1 MTTYTI
7 PAQLIRSNAYTGS
20 LVGTE
25 TTELVLVTADTETG
39 FSYSIEYD
47 AFGNYSHTNIDKNVF
62 SATYLDGAGRLYA
75 NDPGMVFDVKWGGN
89 NFSTLFFSQTFTGGE
104 LQEVLVLLGGATLP
118 EFTGIAAVEA
128 WIEAFDEAAI
138 PRKGPFT
145 PGQHIPFDAPA
156 GTQVTEDDFIVGSPG
171 PDPISAGIGNDTID
185 PGAGH
190 DTIDGGAGDDTV
202 LYAGDQSSYTL
213 TLSAE
218 ATTITNRLSSGTDID
233 TLIDVEFLDFGTE
246 MDVFGGQPMHLDIF
260 DGPASLN
267 AEEFSEIVELYV
279 AYFNRAPDA
288 LGLFFWA
295 GKYAEGLSIADM
307 AASFFTQQETQE
319 TYAAVMDDAGN
330 LTDVSAF
337 VTAVYQNVLGRQAD
351 QAGFDFWVDVLEN
364 SPDVTPP
371 NFILAIIQGA
381 KFPADPVPQSYVDQA
396 YLENKSDIGAYF
408 AVIKGMSEVGNAS
421 TAMQL
426 FDGSDDSLLAAK
438 NAIDAFHVSATGP
451 TDGEFLMPLVGVI
464 DDPFAFV

>member
-20 LVGTE
+20 LVGVAITD
-25 TTELVLVTADTETG
+25 LVLVSADTETG
-39 FSYSIEYD
+39 FSYSVEYD
-47 AFGNYSHTNIDKNVF
+47 SIGNYSHTNIDMNVF
-62 SATYLDGAGRLYA
+62 SATYLEGAGRLYA
-75 NDPGMVFDVKWGGN
+75 DDLGLVFDVKWGDN
-89 NFSTLFFSQTFTGGE
+89 NFSTLFLAQTFTGGE
-104 LQEVLVLLGGATLP
+104 LQEVLVLLDGAALP
-118 EFTGIAAVEA
+118 QFTSVAVAEA
-128 WIEAFDEAAI
+128 WANSILESAI
-138 PRKGPFT
+138 PRKGAFT
-145 PGQHIPFDAPA
+145 PGQHIAFDAPA

-171 PDPISAGIGNDTID
+171 PDPINAGIGSDTID

-202 LYAGDQSSYTL
+202 IYSGDQNSYTL
-213 TLSAE
+213 TLSPE
-218 ATTITNRLSSGTDID
+218 ATTLTNRLSSGTDID
-233 TLIDVEFLDFGTE
+233 RLIDVEFLDFETE

-260 DGPASLN
+260 DGPASLS
-267 AEEFSEIVELYV
+267 ADDFSEIVELYV

-295 GKYAEGLSIADM
+295 SKFAEGLSIADM

-319 TYAAVMDDAGN
+319 TYAGVMDDAGN

-351 QAGFDFWVDVLEN
+351 DAGFNFWVDVLEN
-364 SPDVTPP
+364 SADVTPP

-396 YLENKSDIGAYF
+396 YLEDKADIGAYF

-426 FDGSDDSLLAAK
+426 FDGSEDSLLAAK
-438 NAIDAFHVSATGP
+438 NAIDAFHIAATGP
-451 TDGEFLMPLVGVI
+451 TDGAFLMPLVGVI
-464 DDPFAFV
+464 DDPFAFI

>member
-1 MTTYTI
+1 MTTYRI
-7 PAQLIRSNAYTGS
+7 PAQVIRSNIYTGT
-20 LVGTE
+20 LVGVAP
-25 TTELVLVTADTETG
+25 TELVIVAQDNETG
-39 FSYSIEYD
+39 FSYSVPTD
-47 AFGNYSHTNIDKNVF
+47 PFGNPTDITFDRNVYT
-62 SATYLDGAGRLYA
+62 ATYFDGTRQIRDDDFA
-75 NDPGMVFDVKWGGN
+75 MVVDIKWGGN
-89 NFSTLFFSQTFTGGE
+89 NFSTLYLTQVILGGE
-104 LQEVLVLLGGATLP
+104 VHEVSVLLGGAEVP
-118 EFTGIAAVEA
+118 QFTSVAVAEA
-128 WIEAFDEAAI
+128 WLGTFTEAAI

-156 GTQVTEDDFIVGSPG
+156 GTLVTEDDFIVGSPG
-171 PDPISAGIGNDTID
+171 PDPINAGIGNDTID

-202 LYAGDQSSYTL
+202 LLSGDQNSYTL
-213 TLSAE
+213 TLSPE
-218 ATTITNRLSSGTDID
+218 ATTITNRLSSGTDVD
-233 TLIDVEFLDFGTE
+233 NLIDVEFLDFGTE

-260 DGPASLN
+260 DGPTSLN
-267 AEEFSEIVELYV
+267 AAEFSEIVELYV

-295 GKYAEGLSIADM
+295 GKYAEGLSIAEM

-319 TYAAVMDDAGN
+319 TYADVMDDAGN

-351 QAGFDFWVDVLEN
+351 QAGFDFWVNVLET

-381 KFPADPVPQSYVDQA
+381 KFPADPVPQSFVDQA
-396 YLENKSDIGAYF
+396 YLEDKADIGAYF
-408 AVIKGMSEVGNAS
+408 AVIKGMSEVGDAS

-426 FDGSDDSLLAAK
+426 FDGSEDSLLAAK
-438 NAIDAFHVSATGP
+438 NAIDAFHVAATGP

>member
-20 LVGTE
+20 LVGVAITD
-25 TTELVLVTADTETG
+25 LVLVSADTETG
-39 FSYSIEYD
+39 FSYSVEYD
-47 AFGNYSHTNIDKNVF
+47 SIGNYSHTNIDMNVF
-62 SATYLDGAGRLYA
+62 SATYLEGAGRLYA
-75 NDPGMVFDVKWGGN
+75 DDLGLVFDVKWGDN
-89 NFSTLFFSQTFTGGE
+89 NFSTLFLAQTFTGGE
-104 LQEVLVLLGGATLP
+104 LQEVLVLLDGAALP
-118 EFTGIAAVEA
+118 QFTSVAVAEA
-128 WIEAFDEAAI
+128 WANSILESAI
-138 PRKGPFT
+138 PRKGAFT
-145 PGQHIPFDAPA
+145 PGQYIAFDAPA

-171 PDPISAGIGNDTID
+171 PDPINAGIGNDTID

-202 LYAGDQSSYTL
+202 LYSGDQNSYTL
-213 TLSAE
+213 TLSPE

-233 TLIDVEFLDFGTE
+233 TLVDVEFLDFETE

-260 DGPASLN
+260 DGPASLS
-267 AEEFSEIVELYV
+267 ADDFSEIVELYV

-295 GKYAEGLSIADM
+295 SKFAEGLSTADM

-319 TYAAVMDDAGN
+319 TYADVMDDAGN

-351 QAGFDFWVDVLEN
+351 DAGFNFWVDVLEN
-364 SPDVTPP
+364 SADVTPP

-396 YLENKSDIGAYF
+396 YLEDKADIGAYF
-408 AVIKGMSEVGNAS
+408 AVIKGMSEVGNGS

-426 FDGSDDSLLAAK
+426 FDGSEDSLLAAK
-438 NAIDAFHVSATGP
+438 NAIDAFHIAATGP

>member
-7 PAQLIRSNAYTGS
+7 PAQMIRSNAFTGTI
-20 LVGTE
+20 VGVAP
-25 TTELVLVTADTETG
+25 TELVIVAQDSETG
-39 FSYSIEYD
+39 FSYSVVTD
-47 AFGNYSHTNIDKNVF
+47 PFGNPSDVTFNQNVYSASF
-62 SATYLDGAGRLYA
+62 LDGTREILENNFA
-75 NDPGMVFDVKWGGN
+75 MVVDVKWGGN
-89 NFSTLFFSQTFTGGE
+89 NFSTIYLAQVVIGGE
-104 LQEVLVLLGGATLP
+104 VQEVTVLLGGAAIP
-118 EFTGIAAVEA
+118 EFTSIAVAKA
-128 WIEAFDEAAI
+128 WVDSFSEAAI
-138 PRKGPFT
+138 PRKGAFT
-145 PGQHIPFDAPA
+145 PGQHIAFDAAP
-156 GTQVTEDDFIVGSPG
+156 GTQVTQDDYIGGSPG
-171 PDPISAGIGNDTID
+171 PDPIDGGIGNDTID

-202 LYAGDQSSYTL
+202 IYSGDQNSYTL
-213 TLSAE
+213 TLSPE
-218 ATTITNRLSSGTDID
+218 ATTLTNRLSSGTDID
-233 TLIDVEFLDFGTE
+233 RLIDVEFLDFETE

-260 DGPASLN
+260 DGPASLS
-267 AEEFSEIVELYV
+267 ADAFSEIVELYV

-295 GKYAEGLSIADM
+295 SKFAEGLSIADM

-319 TYAAVMDDAGN
+319 TYAGVMDDAGN

-351 QAGFDFWVDVLEN
+351 DAGFNFWVDVLEN
-364 SPDVTPP
+364 SADVTPP

-396 YLENKSDIGAYF
+396 YLEDKADIGAYF

-426 FDGSDDSLLAAK
+426 FDGSEDSLLAAK
-438 NAIDAFHVSATGP
+438 NAIDAFHIAATGP
-451 TDGEFLMPLVGVI
+451 TDGAFLMPLVGVI